1 MDRIFGGLPSVGDLT
16 VNCVYTALLQ
26 PVNVV
31 KILIQV
37 GYEPLPPTFRQPS
50 MFFFS
55 GGYYYPNIFKY
66 MKYLADKEG
75 SRLVLYR
82 GLTPRLG
89 GVFITNSVRSEV
101 LAALPVSTSK
111 CPPEQIASEVGRQCA
126 ATALAVITS
135 HPLLVVTNRMIVSLI
150 GGEDKY
156 STVTGAIATIFTEEG
171 LLGFYAGI
179 IPHLLGEVSG
189 KAIEVLIQE
198 IVEKMEINKK
208 LGLPAPAEGKTTL
221 PVSAIHGFLS
231 YPLQLTTTIMT
242 VNNCGLAVSDLPAVQ
257 GTQEGWFACIKALW
271 NSGNIKRGSN
281 LMFARK
287 AADQSWHTPP
297 TPAAAFVGRQ
307 SPSILHEPL
316 FPTPVPLNHNANLLS
331 EAPPN
336 TAEALKISEE
346 LLLPLDAPAITEA
359 PSNTAEAWKIA
370 DAHLLTIKAPAIAE
384 VPTVDAA
391 SVIPVE
397 ASPMT
402 AVAWAIA
409 DAHVKAT
416 DTLVI
421 ADVPAVAVEMNSTL
435 TTLNAVVDAA
445 EPVIDAV
452 VDAAPA
458 VVDAVVEAAPAVV
471 DAVVEAAPAVVDAV
485 HAIVDAAE
493 PVIDAVV
500 DAAPAVVDA
509 VVETAPA
516 VVDAVVETAPAVI
529 DAVVDVV
536 CPDGTCGL
544 QAVASE

>member
-297 TPAAAFVGRQ
+297 TPAAAFV
-307 SPSILHEPL
+307 
-316 FPTPVPLNHNANLLS
+316 

>member
-297 TPAAAFVGRQ
+297 TPAAAFV
-307 SPSILHEPL
+307 
-316 FPTPVPLNHNANLLS
+316 
-331 EAPPN
+331 
-336 TAEALKISEE
+336 
-346 LLLPLDAPAITEA
+346 D
-359 PSNTAEAWKIA
+359 
-370 DAHLLTIKAPAIAE
+370 
-384 VPTVDAA
+384 
-391 SVIPVE
+391 
-397 ASPMT
+397 
-402 AVAWAIA
+402 
-409 DAHVKAT
+409 
-416 DTLVI
+416 
-421 ADVPAVAVEMNSTL
+421 
-435 TTLNAVVDAA
+435 AVVDAA

>member
-1 MDRIFGGLPSVGDLT
+1 M
-16 VNCVYTALLQ
+16 
-26 PVNVV
+26 VNVDGDIV
-31 KILIQV
+31 RMLRSEAGKNPTVRMAGSLAQVLICKPFHTISILLQV

-297 TPAAAFVGRQ
+297 TPAAAFV
-307 SPSILHEPL
+307 
-316 FPTPVPLNHNANLLS
+316 